1 MTISRH
7 THAAEVAMF
16 QMFSYFAKDVIE
28 VSRIV
33 VYVNCIIGEL
43 ELIAVKKKQAKDGIE
58 LQASAPEQQVK

>member
-43 ELIAVKKKQAKDGIE
+43 ELIAVKKKPKSRQVLKVN
-58 LQASAPEQQVK
+58 SAEQQEQY

>member
-1 MTISRH
+1 
-7 THAAEVAMF
+7 MF

-58 LQASAPEQQVK
+58 LQASAPEQQLK

>member
-1 MTISRH
+1 
-7 THAAEVAMF
+7 MF

-43 ELIAVKKKQAKDGIE
+43 ELIAVKKKQVKDGIE
-58 LQASAPEQQVK
+58 LQASAPEQQLK